1 MIVAVME
8 SKEGEGSLGLCVWGG
23 EIMCRMDRVK
33 AALKEEKPCVEE
45 FVEANEGEISRLCEA
60 SWCLRLISIGCKE
73 NNSSGRVAT
82 VFKERL

>member
-1 MIVAVME
+1 MVVAVTE
-8 SKEGEGSLGLCVWGG
+8 AKEGEKSLGLCVWGRG
-23 EIMCRMDRVK
+23 VTIRMERVK

-45 FVEANEGEISRLCEA
+45 FVEANEDEITRMCEA

-73 NNSSGRVAT
+73 SNSSGRVAT

>member
-1 MIVAVME
+1 MGRVE
-8 SKEGEGSLGLCVWGG
+8 
-23 EIMCRMDRVK
+23 RVK
-33 AALKEEKPCVEE
+33 AVLKEEKSCVEE
-45 FVEANEGEISRLCEA
+45 FVEANEGEISRMCEG

>member
-1 MIVAVME
+1 MAE
-8 SKEGEGSLGLCVWGG
+8 TKEGEGSLGLCVWTEKVMGRV
-23 EIMCRMDRVK
+23 ERVK
-33 AALKEEKPCVEE
+33 AVLKEEKPCVEE
-45 FVEANEGEISRLCEA
+45 FVEANEGEISRMCEE